1 MKLRKKKLP
10 INIDTTLAV
19 GLIPAAF
26 CMFEMFI
33 FVHKKTPI
41 PPERMRENSNG
52 MSIFMWQVLTLI
64 PVNH

>member
-1 MKLRKKKLP
+1 MTIKSNLKIIRLRKKKLP

-41 PPERMRENSNG
+41 PPERMREIQ
-52 MSIFMWQVLTLI
+52 MV
-64 PVNH
+64 

>member
-1 MKLRKKKLP
+1 MTTKSNLKIMKLKKKLP

-41 PPERMRENSNG
+41 PPERMREIQ
-52 MSIFMWQVLTLI
+52 MV
-64 PVNH
+64 